1 MDSLIKP
8 SNDSQV
14 REAVAWA
21 LSENKPLAVRGG
33 GSKMSL
39 GRPSN
44 IEATL
49 DLSSLSGVIGYE
61 PSELVLTAKS
71 GTLLSEISSL
81 LRSENQEMAFEPPDL
96 GPLFGS
102 SPGQATLGGVIAC
115 NLSGPRRVRA
125 GAARDHFLGMHAI
138 SGRAEIFKAGGK
150 VVKNVTGYDLCK
162 LVAGSYGTLAVL
174 TEITIK
180 VLPRSQKTRTV
191 LIFGLSDKAGIN
203 ALCEVV
209 SSIHEP
215 TGLAHLPTRITKHSK
230 IDFVND
236 SGKSVTAIRLEGP
249 EPSVLSRCETLRQ
262 TLGRLGTTEE
272 LHGKRSNVFW
282 NEVGNVFPFVSRPQ
296 IVVWRILVAPT
307 DAVLLTQN
315 ICSQCDAECY
325 YDWAGGII
333 WLGTKETDL
342 TTHEIVRRSVKAVG
356 AQATMFRADANIRA
370 ALPVFEPLPDPLHK
384 VTARIKQSFDPKGIL
399 NPGRL
404 YADI

>member
-8 SNDSQV
+8 SDDSQV

-209 SSIHEP
+209 SSINEP

>member
-8 SNDSQV
+8 SDDSQV

-209 SSIHEP
+209 SSI
-215 TGLAHLPTRITKHSK
+215 
-230 IDFVND
+230 N
-236 SGKSVTAIRLEGP
+236 
-249 EPSVLSRCETLRQ
+249 
-262 TLGRLGTTEE
+262 
-272 LHGKRSNVFW
+272 
-282 NEVGNVFPFVSRPQ
+282 
-296 IVVWRILVAPT
+296 
-307 DAVLLTQN
+307 
-315 ICSQCDAECY
+315 
-325 YDWAGGII
+325 
-333 WLGTKETDL
+333 
-342 TTHEIVRRSVKAVG
+342 
-356 AQATMFRADANIRA
+356 
-370 ALPVFEPLPDPLHK
+370 
-384 VTARIKQSFDPKGIL
+384 ARD
-399 NPGRL
+399 
-404 YADI
+404 